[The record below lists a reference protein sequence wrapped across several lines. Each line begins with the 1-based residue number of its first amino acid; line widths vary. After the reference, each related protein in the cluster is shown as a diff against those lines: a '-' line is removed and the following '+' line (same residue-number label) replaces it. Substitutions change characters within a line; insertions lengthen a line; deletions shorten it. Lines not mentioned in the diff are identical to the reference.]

1 MSATLSESPQSLFAL
16 VAAAHLLAV
25 SSPGPDFAMVAR
37 QTLAHGRSTG
47 VWTALGIGS
56 GIAFHV
62 AWAMFGL
69 GWVVERFPLLLELL
83 RYGGAAFLLYMGVSA
98 LRARP
103 TPPAEPSAAG
113 AVPGSARSFGIG
125 LATNLLN
132 PKVMMFFVALCST
145 VITRD
150 TSIALRLGLGAWMAG
165 TTMLWFSLVAW
176 GLGHQALRERLQ
188 KQAHWIDRGM
198 GVLLVGLGLLSL
210 LPVN

>member
-1 MSATLSESPQSLFAL
+1 MSATSPESLFAL
-16 VAAAHLLAV
+16 VAGAHLLAV
-25 SSPGPDFAMVAR
+25 ASPGPDFAMVAR

-69 GWVVERFPLLLELL
+69 GWVVERFPLLLDVL

-98 LRARP
+98 LRAQP
-103 TPPAEPSAAG
+103 TAPTKPALRGAG
-113 AVPGSARSFGIG
+113 SSPIPGARRSYGVG

-132 PKVMMFFVALCST
+132 PKAMMFFVALCST

-176 GLGHQALRERLQ
+176 SLGHAALRERLQ

-210 LPVN
+210 VR